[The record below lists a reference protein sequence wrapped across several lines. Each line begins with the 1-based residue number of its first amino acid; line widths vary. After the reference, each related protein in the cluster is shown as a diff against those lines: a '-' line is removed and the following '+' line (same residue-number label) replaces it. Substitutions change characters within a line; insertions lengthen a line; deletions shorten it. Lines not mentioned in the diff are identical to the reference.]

1 MSFIYPHLP
10 NTSAST
16 QLASFVSDLTFSDI
30 PPGVVKK
37 AKATLL
43 DTIGCAIAGMDSEAT
58 RAALSVIGA
67 FGGTS
72 ESSILGFSEKSS
84 SANAAFVNAIMA
96 KCYDFDGPQIGGHG
110 SPIMIPVSLAL
121 AERASLSGQDL
132 ITGIV
137 AGVEVMGRVAQALG
151 PEHQVLHGFHRTATS
166 GVFGAVATAGKL
178 LNLENNQLVNAF
190 GISGSCVGGTEAYLQ
205 PGGAWTNSLHC
216 GKPAFDGILSAFL
229 AQHGFTGPTWI
240 FEGIDGIL
248 QTYVPN
254 GTANPSA
261 LCDQLS
267 TKWYFGEALIGFK
280 RYASCGSM
288 HPCLTAFQTL
298 IQNHHIQPEDIC
310 EINVWGSFANYKFN
324 CTPRASKLVPQ
335 SIIEGI
341 FSLPFCLGLLAYR
354 NAITPKQWA
363 DSTILSDPK
372 ILSLAQNVNCLVN
385 YDTPEVRVEVCT
397 PNATFSITGEFV
409 QSFTFEE
416 LEQKFAANNAFAS
429 LLSEVEVRD
438 LIKSVKKIDQT
449 EDLYEFI
456 NIISKRP
463 TKSRSYGHNLL

>member
-10 NTSAST
+10 DTSAST

-30 PPGVVKK
+30 PPGIVNK
-37 AKATLL
+37 AKAALL
-43 DTIGCAIAGMDSEAT
+43 DTIGCAIAGIDSEAT
-58 RAALSVIGA
+58 RASLSVVRTL
-67 FGGTS
+67 GGTY
-72 ESSILGFSEKSS
+72 ESSILGYSEKTS
-84 SANAAFVNAIMA
+84 SANAAFINAIMA

-121 AERASLSGQDL
+121 TERANLSGQDL

-137 AGVEVMGRVAQALG
+137 AGVEVMGRGAQAWG

-178 LNLENNQLVNAF
+178 LNLKNNQLINAF

-229 AQHGFTGPTWI
+229 AQQGFTGPTWI

-248 QTYVPN
+248 QTYVPH

-261 LCDQLS
+261 LYDQLS
-267 TKWYFGEALIGFK
+267 TKWYFGEALTGFK

-288 HPCLTAFQTL
+288 HPCLSAFQTL
-298 IQNHHIQPEDIC
+298 IQNHHIQPDDIR
-310 EINVWGSFANYKFN
+310 EINIWGSFANYKFN
-324 CTPRASKLVPQ
+324 CTPRASKLAPQ

-354 NAITPKQWA
+354 HAITPKQWV
-363 DSTILSDPK
+363 DSTILFDPK

-385 YDTPEVRVEVCT
+385 YDTSEVRVEVST
-397 PNATFSITGEFV
+397 LDSSYSLTGEFI

-416 LEQKFAANNAFAS
+416 LEQKFVANNAVS
-429 LLSEVEVRD
+429 SHLSDVEVTD
-438 LIKSVKKIDQT
+438 LIKMVKRIDRT
-449 EDLYEFI
+449 DDLSEFI
-456 NIISKRP
+456 NLVSKRP
-463 TKSRSYGHNLL
+463 TM

>member
-1 MSFIYPHLP
+1 MSFTYPHLP
-10 NTSAST
+10 DSSAST
-16 QLASFVSDLTFSDI
+16 QLAFFVSDLTFSHI
-30 PPGVVKK
+30 PPGIVNK
-37 AKATLL
+37 AKAALL
-43 DTIGCAIAGMDSEAT
+43 DTVGCAIAGIDSEAT
-58 RAALSVIGA
+58 RAALSVVRA

-72 ESSILGFSEKSS
+72 ESSILGYSEKTS

-121 AERASLSGQDL
+121 TERASLSGQDL
-132 ITGIV
+132 ITAIV
-137 AGVEVMGRVAQALG
+137 AGVEVMGRVARALG

-178 LNLENNQLVNAF
+178 LNLQNNQFVNAF

-229 AQHGFTGPTWI
+229 AQQGFTGPTWI

-248 QTYVPN
+248 QTYAPH
-254 GTANPSA
+254 GTTNPSA

-288 HPCLTAFQTL
+288 HPCLSAFQRL
-298 IQNHHIQPEDIC
+298 IQKHHIQPDDIR
-310 EINVWGSFANYKFN
+310 EVNIWGSFANYKFN
-324 CTPRASKLVPQ
+324 CTPRTSKLAPQ

-363 DSTILSDPK
+363 DSTILSDSK
-372 ILSLAQNVNCLVN
+372 ILSLARNVNCLVN
-385 YDTPEVRVEVCT
+385 YDTPEVRVEVST
-397 PNATFSITGEFV
+397 LDSSYTITGEFIH
-409 QSFTFEE
+409 SFTFEE

-429 LLSEVEVRD
+429 HLSDVEVADLVQLVKRVDQMNDLSEFFHLV
-438 LIKSVKKIDQT
+438 
-449 EDLYEFI
+449 
-456 NIISKRP
+456 SKRP
-463 TKSRSYGHNLL
+463 MM

>member
-10 NTSAST
+10 DTSAST

-30 PPGVVKK
+30 PPSIVNK
-37 AKATLL
+37 AKAALL
-43 DTIGCAIAGMDSEAT
+43 DTIGCAIAGIDSEAT
-58 RAALSVIGA
+58 RAALSVVHTL
-67 FGGTS
+67 GGTS
-72 ESSILGFSEKSS
+72 ESSILGYLEKTS
-84 SANAAFVNAIMA
+84 SANAAFINAIMA

-121 AERASLSGQDL
+121 TERASLSGQDL

-166 GVFGAVATAGKL
+166 GVFGAVATAGRL
-178 LNLENNQLVNAF
+178 LNLEKHQIVNAF

-229 AQHGFTGPTWI
+229 AQQGFTGPTWI
-240 FEGIDGIL
+240 FEGVDGIL
-248 QTYVPN
+248 QTYTPH

-261 LCDQLS
+261 LYDQLS
-267 TKWYFGEALIGFK
+267 TKWYFGEALTGFK

-288 HPCLTAFQTL
+288 HPCLSAFQTL
-298 IQNHHIQPEDIC
+298 IQNHNIQPDDIR
-310 EINVWGSFANYKFN
+310 EINIWGSFANYKFN
-324 CTPRASKLVPQ
+324 CTPRASKLAPQ

-363 DSTILSDPK
+363 DSKLLSDSK
-372 ILSLAQNVNCLVN
+372 ILSLAQKVNCLVN
-385 YDTPEVRVEVCT
+385 YDTSNVRVDVST
-397 PNATFSITGEFV
+397 SNSSFSITGEFI
-409 QSFTFEE
+409 QSFTFKE
-416 LEQKFAANNAFAS
+416 LEQKFTANNAFS
-429 LLSEVEVRD
+429 SHLSDVEVNDVIRLVKRIDRTDDLSE
-438 LIKSVKKIDQT
+438 LINLV
-449 EDLYEFI
+449 
-456 NIISKRP
+456 SKRP
-463 TKSRSYGHNLL
+463 TM

>member
-1 MSFIYPHLP
+1 MSFSYPHLP
-10 NTSAST
+10 DTSAST

-30 PPGVVKK
+30 PPTIVNK
-37 AKATLL
+37 AKAALL
-43 DTIGCAIAGMDSEAT
+43 DTIGCAIAGIDSEAT
-58 RAALSVIGA
+58 RAALSVVRA
-67 FGGTS
+67 LGGTS
-72 ESSILGFSEKSS
+72 ESSILGYSEKTS
-84 SANAAFVNAIMA
+84 SANAAFINAIMA

-110 SPIMIPVSLAL
+110 SPIVIPVSLAL
-121 AERASLSGQDL
+121 TERATLSGQDL
-132 ITGIV
+132 ITGVV
-137 AGVEVMGRVAQALG
+137 AGVEVMGRVAKALG

-229 AQHGFTGPTWI
+229 AQQGFTGPTWI

-248 QTYVPN
+248 QTYVPH
-254 GTANPSA
+254 GTATPSA

-267 TKWYFGEALIGFK
+267 TKWYFGETLIGFK

-298 IQNHHIQPEDIC
+298 IQNHHIHPDDIR
-310 EINVWGSFANYKFN
+310 EINIWGSFANYKFN
-324 CTPRASKLVPQ
+324 CTPRASKLAPQ

-363 DSTILSDPK
+363 DSTILSDSK

-385 YDTPEVRVEVCT
+385 YDSPEVRVEVST
-397 PNATFSITGEFV
+397 LDSSYSLTGEFI

-416 LEQKFAANNAFAS
+416 LEQKFTANNAFS
-429 LLSEVEVRD
+429 SHLSEAEVND
-438 LIKSVKKIDQT
+438 LIRLVKRLDRT
-449 EDLYEFI
+449 EDLSELI
-456 NIISKRP
+456 NLVSKR
-463 TKSRSYGHNLL
+463 N

>member
-1 MSFIYPHLP
+1 MSFIYPRLP
-10 NTSAST
+10 DTSAST
-16 QLASFVSDLTFSDI
+16 QLASFVSDLSFSEI
-30 PPGVVKK
+30 PPGIVNK

-43 DTIGCAIAGMDSEAT
+43 DTVGCAIAGIDSAAT
-58 RAALSVIGA
+58 RASLSVVRA

-72 ESSILGFSEKSS
+72 ESSILGYSEKTS

-121 AERASLSGQDL
+121 TERNSLSGQDL
-132 ITGIV
+132 ITSIV

-166 GVFGAVATAGKL
+166 GVFGSVATAGKL
-178 LNLENNQLVNAF
+178 LNLTNNQLVNAF

-216 GKPAFDGILSAFL
+216 GKPAFDGILCAFL
-229 AQHGFTGPTWI
+229 AQQSFTGPTWI

-248 QTYVPN
+248 QTYVPH

-267 TKWYFGEALIGFK
+267 VKWYFGEKLIGFK

-288 HPCLTAFQTL
+288 HPCLSAFQRL
-298 IQNHHIQPEDIC
+298 IHTHHIQPDDIR
-310 EINVWGSFANYKFN
+310 EINIWGSFANYKFN
-324 CTPRASKLVPQ
+324 CTPRASKLAPQ

-363 DSTILSDPK
+363 DSNILFDAK

-385 YDTPEVRVEVCT
+385 YDTPEVKVEVFT
-397 PNATFSITGEFV
+397 SDSSYSITGEFI

-416 LEQKFAANNAFAS
+416 LEQKFARNIAFS
-429 LLSEVEVRD
+429 SYLSEVEVDD
-438 LIKSVKKIDQT
+438 LIRLVKRIDRT
-449 EDLYEFI
+449 DDLSELI
-456 NIISKRP
+456 NLVSKRP
-463 TKSRSYGHNLL
+463 TM